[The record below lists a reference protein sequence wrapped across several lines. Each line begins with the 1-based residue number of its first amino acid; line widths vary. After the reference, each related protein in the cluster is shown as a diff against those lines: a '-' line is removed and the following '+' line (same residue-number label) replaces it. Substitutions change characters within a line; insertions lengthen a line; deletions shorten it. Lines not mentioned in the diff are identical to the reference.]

1 MKKLCIALLLLAFC
15 PVVLTPFMAPLIAP
29 AQAQPPVLA
38 QLPAS
43 SYYEESRS
51 RYDMPYMLEYLPPL
65 MGARVMIVPS
75 VSLKKTGAQVEG
87 SASYRVG
94 WCGNDAPT
102 RKTVSGQWNGAKIAL
117 ELKDYDGKTDVS
129 LKGDVEPKSGVVR
142 GTASFADGVT
152 RRFALI
158 PGESSSLSGYNYP
171 KPDRSD
177 DISYPELAEA
187 KKLQEYAHHIS
198 TMHFPK
204 ALAAMNQAMAIYN
217 RLPASDIRRLE
228 AAMTLV
234 HFYANPNIETSDG
247 GKSNICGK
255 VREAQH
261 ALAAV
266 QQMIDHPD
274 PSWEQGARG
283 QRFVMVM
290 QDAVQFYSM
299 QNKEAA
305 VDKLYTKMIAVLNK
319 QDDAKYT
326 LPQALE
332 RWCDSSNDKL
342 RKEKLKLQALAC
354 YDKLYDLPT
363 RIGARNAMV
372 MWYLQYDMRDKANLQ
387 VQEIARMLGMPDN
400 NLRLSSN
407 Y

>member
-142 GTASFADGVT
+142 GTASFADGAT
-152 RRFALI
+152 RKFALI
-158 PGESSSLSGYNYP
+158 PGKEGSLSGYNFP
-171 KPDRSD
+171 RPDRSD
-177 DISYPELAEA
+177 DKPYPELTEA

-204 ALAAMNQAMAIYN
+204 ALATMNQAMAIYN
-217 RLPASDIRRLE
+217 KLPASDIRRLE

-234 HFYANPNIETSDG
+234 HFYANPNIETSDS

-274 PSWEQGARG
+274 PSWEEGARG
-283 QRFVMVM
+283 QRFVMVL

-299 QNKEAA
+299 QKKEAE

-319 QDDAKYT
+319 KEDAKYT

-332 RWCDSSNDKL
+332 RWSNSSTDKL
-342 RKEKLKLQALAC
+342 RKEKLKLQALTC

-400 NLRLSSN
+400 NLHISST